1 MLQQARTDRSPLRT
15 GPRGAGARFAQAIWP
30 LLKLAAPPLALFMLW
45 FACASTARAQRS
57 GDFGMTYTQERS
69 NFVANTV
76 TPEFFYLRGASVDL
90 GYSLWRGFG
99 ISGSGIGLAG
109 TNLNGNI
116 DIHHVQFLI
125 GPRYTY
131 NLGHITPTAWNR
143 KGGIFVEG
151 KIGYTFATA
160 GQYPVNGVLE
170 DHASAL
176 TYAGGG
182 GINLHIYHRFDLRLI
197 EADYVRTQLPNGSD
211 NVQNT
216 LRLAS
221 GINFHIGN

>member
-1 MLQQARTDRSPLRT
+1 MLQQVQTDRSPLAT
-15 GPRGAGARFAQAIWP
+15 GPHGAGARFARRTSY
-30 LLKLAAPPLALFMLW
+30 LLKLAALTLVALLLA
-45 FACASTARAQRS
+45 SPARAQRS

-69 NFVANTV
+69 NFVAAAGAGA
-76 TPEFFYLRGASVDL
+76 PGFFYLRGATVDL
-90 GYSLWRGFG
+90 GFSLWKGLG
-99 ISGSGIGLAG
+99 VAGSGIGLAG
-109 TNLNGNI
+109 TNLNGNV

-151 KIGYTFATA
+151 KVGYTFATA

-176 TYAGGG
+176 TYLGGG